1 MVHMCILYLGT
12 SKYAGFLKSKGP
24 ECENKSGDGKVK
36 TEGGASVAKI
46 PVIAV
51 ADCTVATRLTRE
63 IVKQGFTGRSLVFF
77 KTSAV
82 MSDT

>member
-1 MVHMCILYLGT
+1 MCILYLGT

-24 ECENKSGDGKVK
+24 ECENKSGGGKVK

-51 ADCTVATRLTRE
+51 ADCTVATRLTGQ
-63 IVKQGFTGRSLVFF
+63 IVKQGFTGR
-77 KTSAV
+77 
-82 MSDT
+82 

>member
-1 MVHMCILYLGT
+1 
-12 SKYAGFLKSKGP
+12 
-24 ECENKSGDGKVK
+24 VK

-63 IVKQGFTGRSLVFF
+63 IVKSGEGLRAVNLV
-77 KTSAV
+77 KHQLL
-82 MSDT
+82 